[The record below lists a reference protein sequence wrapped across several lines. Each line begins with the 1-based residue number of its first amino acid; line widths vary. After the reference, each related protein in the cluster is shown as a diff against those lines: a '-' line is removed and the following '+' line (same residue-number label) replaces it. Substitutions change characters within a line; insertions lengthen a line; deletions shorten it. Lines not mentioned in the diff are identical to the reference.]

1 MQQYNFCNNMIS
13 LEVRDTQQK
22 VKILR
27 ERKFQGNKTTFVR
40 LRFLQKFMACSEVLT
55 PQINWNPPS
64 AKIFKTIPIT
74 RIYTH
79 PLFPKLSV
87 STLTLVL
94 KHFNLRQL
102 NMISIFPSIQS
113 FVIFF
118 PFFPQFPDSKGK
130 TKEELL

>member
-1 MQQYNFCNNMIS
+1 MP
-13 LEVRDTQQK
+13 
-22 VKILR
+22 
-27 ERKFQGNKTTFVR
+27 
-40 LRFLQKFMACSEVLT
+40 CSEVLT

-64 AKIFKTIPIT
+64 AKIFKTIPIIK
-74 RIYTH
+74 IYTH
-79 PLFPKLSV
+79 PLFPKLSA

-102 NMISIFPSIQS
+102 NMINIFPSIQS

-118 PFFPQFPDSKGK
+118 LFFPQFPDSKGK